1 MTFVSSK
8 GLGPKRQASS
18 LVTGEL
24 LTLETYQEA
33 QMSELQR
40 HFVLVIICQHM
51 SCPPR
56 LNLKNAEQCQSNF
69 KRKSPR
75 LVVNSAVMNL
85 DCDVKLKR
93 KKNVQFILI
102 YVIVLIYK
110 KHFYEWNCAAH
121 SV

>member
-33 QMSELQR
+33 QRRELRR
-40 HFVLVIICQHM
+40 HFVLVITCQRM

-56 LNLKNAEQCQSNF
+56 LNLKNAEQCQSDF
-69 KRKSPR
+69 KRKSR
-75 LVVNSAVMNL
+75 LVMHGAVMNL
-85 DCDVKLKR
+85 DCDVKLK
-93 KKNVQFILI
+93 KEEECAIHSHLC
-102 YVIVLIYK
+102 
-110 KHFYEWNCAAH
+110 NCPNL
-121 SV
+121 